1 MARKF
6 FNEFERGFEQ
16 DSPYREDIKR
26 LGCIMNRD
34 QLEQN
39 DIISTFKVRDR
50 YIFFF
55 IISTWRGFMSDY
67 R

>member
-39 DIISTFKVRDR
+39 DIISTFKVRDTKIR
-50 YIFFF
+50 RDLFL
-55 IISTWRGFMSDY
+55 RLKGL
-67 R
+67 RL